1 MQKTVELL
9 NNEKNS
15 LIDSKIQTD
24 AFTKD
29 AVNFLRAKLNILR
42 KILLAHTYVEPWN
55 TLVYNR
61 EKKSRLSEMAHIRNS
76 VSKLTMKVNSVILLF
91 LIHL

>member
-15 LIDSKIQTD
+15 LIDSRIQNDT
-24 AFTKD
+24 FTKD
-29 AVNFLRAKLNILR
+29 AVNFLRGKLNILR
-42 KILLAHTYVEPWN
+42 KIILNHTYVEPWT

-61 EKKSRLSEMAHIRNS
+61 EKKSRLSEVAHLRNS
-76 VSKLTMKVNSVILLF
+76 VSKLTMKVN
-91 LIHL
+91 LIIS